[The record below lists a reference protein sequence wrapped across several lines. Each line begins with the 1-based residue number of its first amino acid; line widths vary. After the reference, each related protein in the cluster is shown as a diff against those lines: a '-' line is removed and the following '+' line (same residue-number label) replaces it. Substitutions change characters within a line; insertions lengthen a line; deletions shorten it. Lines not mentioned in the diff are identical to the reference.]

1 MESKKRMKEKAILFI
16 YGEGGHRA
24 KMQRLFNYIDEE
36 LEPESDVKYI
46 SIYENGDILDSIND
60 GYEMPIV
67 RDKYSKVRTIINIFI
82 KPYEIISTLL
92 KIKREY
98 DVRMILSTG
107 PGISILPTVFFKLF
121 DNTKVIH
128 FETDSRFMTKS
139 LSGQILYRLVDKFYV
154 PNKSLLKLYKK
165 SEFSGQL

>member
-1 MESKKRMKEKAILFI
+1 MGSRNIMKEKAILFI

-36 LEPESDVKYI
+36 LEVESDIKYI
-46 SIYENGDILDSIND
+46 SIYENGDILNSISL
-60 GYEMPIV
+60 GYEIPII
-67 RDKYSKVRTIINIFI
+67 RDKYSKLKTVGNVFT
-82 KPYEIISTLL
+82 KPYKIISTLF
-92 KIKREY
+92 KIKRKY
-98 DVRMILSTG
+98 NVKIILSTG
-107 PGISILPTVFFKLF
+107 PGISILPIIFFKLF
-121 DNTKVIH
+121 NTKTIH

-139 LSGQILYRLVDKFYV
+139 LSGQILYYIVDKFYV